1 MGNLLHWGSRFV
13 HFAFWY
19 CTDFMVNLANRTHT
33 SYPEAN
39 TWVLLLLIPG
49 LLALL
54 VGVRVVQWFQ
64 LRRLTRRSGPS
75 PSFPNAGN
83 HSVI

>member
-1 MGNLLHWGSRFV
+1 MHNLFENGSRLV

-39 TWVLLLLIPG
+39 TRVLLLLIPG
-49 LLALL
+49 LLTLL

-64 LRRLTRRSGPS
+64 LRRLRYGQLASRFPS
-75 PSFPNAGN
+75 KPS
-83 HSVI
+83 